1 MTIQSI
7 DEYIHACPATLQPLL
22 QQLRETIQSAAPDAT
37 QKISYAMPTFYL
49 AGNLVHFALAKQ
61 HIGFY
66 PSPSAITAFAQEMTP
81 YKSSKGAV
89 QFPLDQPLPL
99 DLITRMVQ
107 FRAEENRQQAAAKSR
122 KPKSSPKGGRQPV

>member
-7 DEYIHACPATLQPLL
+7 DEYIAGCPAALQPLL
-22 QQLRETIQSAAPDAT
+22 QQLRQTIQAAAPDAT
-37 QKISYAMPTFYL
+37 EKISYAMPTFYL
-49 AGNLVHFALAKQ
+49 GVNLVHFALAKQ

-66 PSPSAITAFAQEMTP
+66 PSPSGITAFAEELTP
-81 YKSSKGAV
+81 YVWSKGAV

-107 FRAEENRQQAAAKSR
+107 FRAEENRQWAAAKAAKRQSR
-122 KPKSSPKGGRQPV
+122 